1 YQLTVEERQ
10 RRIVEALGLTDE
22 EVATLVAADALPLDT
37 ADIMVENAVATFA
50 LPFGVGLNFLI
61 NGRDYIIPR
70 GVEEPSVIAAAST
83 AALVARA
90 GGGFAAEADP
100 GAMIG
105 QIQLVRV
112 PEPAAARERLVAA
125 RASLLAAAAELTPGL
140 CKRGAGPRDVEVRLV
155 PTPPGETM

>member
-22 EVATLVAADALPLDT
+22 EVSTLVAADALPLDA

-50 LPFGVGLNFLI
+50 LPFGVGLNFQI
-61 NGRDYIIPR
+61 NGRAYIVPVV
-70 GVEEPSVIAAAST
+70 VEEPSVIAAASN

-90 GGGFAAEADP
+90 GGGFAAEADA

-105 QIQLVRV
+105 QIQLIRV
-112 PEPAAARERLVAA
+112 A
-125 RASLLAAAAELTPGL
+125 
-140 CKRGAGPRDVEVRLV
+140 D
-155 PTPPGETM
+155 